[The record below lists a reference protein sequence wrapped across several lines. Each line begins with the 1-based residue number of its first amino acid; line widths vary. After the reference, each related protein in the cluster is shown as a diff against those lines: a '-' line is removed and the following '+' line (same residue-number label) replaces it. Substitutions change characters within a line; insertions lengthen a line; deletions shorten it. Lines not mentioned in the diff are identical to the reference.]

1 VFTFNKKSIITCLAF
16 ISLLLSVSF
25 LIPTFRKPAMSVF
38 FFPLKAVSLL
48 KREATAIIFYHRNMV
63 LSEKLLVKNDFLRK
77 KINDL
82 NEVLEENKRLR
93 ELISFKNNSGYKV
106 IAAAVIGRDPS
117 NWSSSIIIDKGSS
130 RGIKKGNVSMT
141 FLGLVGRVVEVNNT
155 TSKIM
160 LINDPALSVSAVI
173 QRSRQE
179 ALVCG
184 SLGGSLIM
192 KYLPKDSDI
201 KIDDAVVTSG
211 LTQNYPKGLLIGTVE
226 DIGEE
231 FSSLSRYA
239 VIKPAV
245 NLSNLEEVLI
255 ILQ

>member
-1 VFTFNKKSIITCLAF
+1 
-16 ISLLLSVSF
+16 
-25 LIPTFRKPAMSVF
+25 MSVF
-38 FFPLKAVSLL
+38 FFPLKAISLL
-48 KREATAIIFYHRNMV
+48 KREVTAIVFYHRNMV
-63 LSEKLLVKNDFLRK
+63 LSEKLQAKNDLLIK
-77 KINDL
+77 KINDVR
-82 NEVLEENKRLR
+82 ETFEENNRLR
-93 ELISFKNNSGYKV
+93 ELLSFKKNTGYKV
-106 IAAAVIGRDPS
+106 IAARVIGRDPS
-117 NWSSSIIIDKGSS
+117 NWSSAIIIDRGSS
-130 RGIKKGNVSMT
+130 SGIKKGDVSIT

-155 TSKIM
+155 TCKII
-160 LINDPALSVSAVI
+160 LINDPGLSVSAVI

-201 KIDDAVVTSG
+201 KIQDIVVTSG
-211 LTQNYPKGLLIGTVE
+211 LTQNYPKGLLIGTVV
-226 DIGEE
+226 DIAEE

-245 NLSNLEEVLI
+245 RLSDLEEVLV